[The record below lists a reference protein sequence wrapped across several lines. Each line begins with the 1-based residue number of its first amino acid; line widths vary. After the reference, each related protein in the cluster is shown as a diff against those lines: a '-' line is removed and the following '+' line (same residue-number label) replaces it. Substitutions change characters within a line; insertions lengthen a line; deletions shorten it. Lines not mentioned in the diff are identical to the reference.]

1 MASVSVKQ
9 KYRPSVALILIA
21 VNLTILALPLG
32 SLLFFRIYEG
42 RLVHETEAELISQA
56 AVLAAAYKQALQSRL
71 PDHRSF
77 GVELGPEATVNLGKR
92 HDPLVPQVDLAKD
105 DLLPPRPDPE
115 TTLASASVASLDAG
129 LDVTR
134 LFFDAR
140 RTTLAGMVLLDH
152 QGIVIGGNQSIGLSF
167 AHVREVGRAL
177 DGFYSSVIRERI
189 SDEPAP
195 PYASISRGTGI
206 RLFAAFPIKFE
217 KRLWGVVYMSRTP
230 NNILK
235 HLYAFRDRAL
245 LVALVVLAIT
255 LLIGWV
261 TTRTLRGPIRALS
274 KQAQGLASAE
284 GGTLQPLA
292 HYGTS
297 ELATL
302 GQSFIDM
309 AEALEKRSTY
319 IRDFATHVSHEFKT
333 PLTSIRG
340 SAELLGE
347 HFDTMKPEERERFL
361 GNIHKDA
368 ARLKALVDRLLELAK
383 TDNLVPV
390 FDDTVEVLPALENVA
405 KSYHQV
411 RVEGDQVAARISEE
425 SLGMIARNLIENALG
440 AGASEVKLTIVEASK
455 DCEITFKDNGSGISP
470 GNRAKIYDAF
480 FTTKRETGGT
490 GLGLGIVRSL
500 VEAHGGEISLLET
513 AGGAAFQVRLPI
525 AKDQTSA
532 RSDGYG

>member
-1 MASVSVKQ
+1 MGTASVKQ

-42 RLVHETEAELISQA
+42 RLVHETEAELISQS
-56 AVLAAAYKQALQSRL
+56 AVVAAAYKQALQSRL
-71 PDHRSF
+71 PDHRTF
-77 GVELGPEATVNLGKR
+77 GIALGPEATVNAAKR
-92 HDPLVPQVDLAKD
+92 YDPVVPQVDLAQD
-105 DLLPPRPDPE
+105 DLLPPRPDPKPVA
-115 TTLASASVASLDAG
+115 ASASVASLDAG
-129 LDVTR
+129 NDISR

-152 QGIVIGGNQSIGLSF
+152 QGIVIGGNQSIGSSF
-167 AHVREVGRAL
+167 AHVREVSRAL
-177 DGFYSSVIRERI
+177 EGFYSSVIRERI

-195 PYASISRGTGI
+195 SYASISRGTGI
-206 RLFAAFPIKFE
+206 RLFVAFPIKFE

-235 HLYAFRDRAL
+235 HLYAFRDRAF

-255 LLIGWV
+255 LLIAWV

-274 KQAQGLASAE
+274 QQAQGLASTD
-284 GGTLQPLA
+284 GGTLQPLD

-297 ELATL
+297 ELAAL

-309 AEALEKRSTY
+309 ANALDKRSTY

-347 HFDTMKPEERERFL
+347 HFDTMKPDERERFL
-361 GNIHKDA
+361 SNIQKDA

-390 FDDTVEVLPALENVA
+390 FDNTVELSGALGSIA
-405 KSYHQV
+405 AGYAQV
-411 RVEGDQVAARISEE
+411 RVEGVEADARISEE
-425 SLGMIARNLIENALG
+425 SLGIIASNLIENALG
-440 AGASEVKLTIVEASK
+440 AGASEIVLTIAETSK
-455 DCEITFKDNGSGISP
+455 GCEITFKDNGSGISQ
-470 GNRAKIYDAF
+470 GNREKIYDAF
-480 FTTKRETGGT
+480 FTTKRESGGT

-500 VEAHGGEISLLET
+500 VEAHGGEIRLLQAAED
-513 AGGAAFQVRLPI
+513 GAAFQVTLP
-525 AKDQTSA
+525 SA
-532 RSDGYG
+532 

>member
-1 MASVSVKQ
+1 MASPSVKQ

-56 AVLAAAYKQALQSRL
+56 AVIAAAYKQALQKRL
-71 PDHRSF
+71 DSTDAY
-77 GVELGPEATVNLGKR
+77 GLELSPEATAQSAKR
-92 HDPLVPQVDLAKD
+92 YDPVEPQIDLARD
-105 DLLPPRPDPE
+105 DLLPPRPGPAA
-115 TTLASASVASLDAG
+115 TSAVASVVSLDAG
-129 LDVTR
+129 LDVTQ

-152 QGIVIGGNQSIGLSF
+152 QGTVIGGNQSIGLSF
-167 AHVREVGRAL
+167 AHVREVRRAL
-177 DGFYSSVIRERI
+177 AGFYSSVIRERI
-189 SDEPAP
+189 SDEPQP
-195 PYASISRGTGI
+195 SYASISRGSGI
-206 RLFAAFPIKFE
+206 RLFAAFPVKFE

-235 HLYAFRDRAL
+235 HLYAFRDRAF

-255 LLIGWV
+255 LLIAWV

-274 KQAQGLASAE
+274 QQAQGVAATK
-284 GGTLQPLA
+284 GGNLEPLA

-309 AEALEKRSTY
+309 ADALEKRSTY

-340 SAELLGE
+340 SAELLSE
-347 HFDTMKPEERERFL
+347 HLEDMKPEERARFL
-361 GNIHKDA
+361 DNIQKDTS
-368 ARLKALVDRLLELAK
+368 RLKALVDRLLELAK
-383 TDNLVPV
+383 SDNVVPL
-390 FDDTVEVLPALENVA
+390 FDDTVELVPALENIA
-405 KSYHQV
+405 SGYSQV
-411 RVEGDQVAARISEE
+411 RVEGDQVTARIAEE
-425 SLGMIARNLIENALG
+425 SLGIIASNLIENALG
-440 AGASEVKLTIVEASK
+440 AGGTEVILTIVETTNS
-455 DCEITFKDNGSGISP
+455 CEITFKDNGSGISP

-513 AGGAAFQVRLPI
+513 AEGAAFQITLP
-525 AKDQTSA
+525 AAS
-532 RSDGYG
+532 G

>member
-1 MASVSVKQ
+1 MATPSVKQ

-32 SLLFFRIYEG
+32 SVLFFRIYEG

-56 AVLAAAYKQALQSRL
+56 AVIAAAYKQALQRRL
-71 PDHRSF
+71 ESAETH
-77 GVELGPEATVNLGKR
+77 GLALGSEATKEAGKR
-92 HDPLVPQVDLAKD
+92 YEPVVPQVDLATD
-105 DLLPPRPDPE
+105 YLLPPRPDPE
-115 TTLASASVASLDAG
+115 ATSASASLASLEAG
-129 LDVTR
+129 LDVSQ

-167 AHVREVGRAL
+167 AHVTEVRRAMQ
-177 DGFYSSVIRERI
+177 GFYASVIRERI
-189 SDEPAP
+189 SDEPPP

-206 RLFAAFPIKFE
+206 RLFAAFPVKFE

-235 HLYAFRDRAL
+235 HLYAFRHRAL
-245 LVALVVLAIT
+245 LVALFVLAIT
-255 LLIGWV
+255 LLIAWV

-274 KQAQGLASAE
+274 QQAQGLAATK
-284 GGTLQPLA
+284 GGNLEPLA

-297 ELATL
+297 ELAAL

-309 AEALEKRSTY
+309 ADALEKRSTY

-340 SAELLGE
+340 SAELLSE
-347 HFDTMKPEERERFL
+347 HLDDMKPEERARFL
-361 GNIHKDA
+361 GNIQKDA

-383 TDNLVPV
+383 SDNMVPL
-390 FDDTVEVLPALENVA
+390 FDDTVDLGPALETIA
-405 KSYHQV
+405 SGYAEV
-411 RVEGDQVAARISEE
+411 RLEGAREGRAQISQE
-425 SLGMIARNLIENALG
+425 SLGIIAGNLIENALG
-440 AGASEVKLTIVEASK
+440 AEATEVILTIVEMPNR
-455 DCEITFKDNGSGISP
+455 CEITFKDNGLGISP
-470 GNRAKIYDAF
+470 GNRDKIYDAF
-480 FTTKRETGGT
+480 FTTKRESGGT

-500 VEAHGGEISLLET
+500 VEAHGGEITLLET
-513 AGGAAFQVRLPI
+513 AEGAAFQVRLP
-525 AKDQTSA
+525 SA
-532 RSDGYG
+532 